1 MHEAFIQYL
10 WKYQKF
16 TRDNLKTTAGE
27 QVVILN
33 PGQHNYHAGPDFFN
47 AQIRIDEQLW
57 AGNVEI
63 HLKSSNWYI
72 HNHQQDRAYDNV
84 ILHVVWEHDTEI
96 YRKDNSPVPTLVLQH
111 YVNTQLLDNYTKL
124 AATGHKW
131 LYCET
136 HFPEVDEFLLNNW
149 LERLYV
155 ERLERK
161 ALQVEALLQQSKN
174 NWEAVCF
181 QMLTKYFGLK
191 VNGEAFASLAKSIPW
206 STLQKTAPNLQQ
218 LEALLMGQAGLLEGT
233 NEDAYYQLLQ
243 KEYNYLVHKF
253 KLSNN
258 SVLPVQFF
266 RLRPANF
273 PTARLA
279 QLAALYHNYPNLFAQ
294 LITIRSKTEAYK
306 YFQVK
311 VSPYWE
317 THVNF
322 SSPTKKSSK
331 KLSKPFI
338 DLLLINT
345 VLPLQYA
352 YAKYLGKSATDNILE
367 LAQDLAP
374 ESNAIISKFNS
385 LRPVAHSALQTQA
398 LLQLKTEYCN
408 KQKCLDCALGNS
420 YLKSSAN
427 NLW

>member
-1 MHEAFIQYL
+1 
-10 WKYQKF
+10 
-16 TRDNLKTTAGE
+16 
-27 QVVILN
+27 
-33 PGQHNYHAGPDFFN
+33 
-47 AQIRIDEQLW
+47 
-57 AGNVEI
+57 
-63 HLKSSNWYI
+63 
-72 HNHQQDRAYDNV
+72 
-84 ILHVVWEHDTEI
+84 
-96 YRKDNSPVPTLVLQH
+96 
-111 YVNTQLLDNYTKL
+111 
-124 AATGHKW
+124 
-131 LYCET
+131 
-136 HFPEVDEFLLNNW
+136 
-149 LERLYV
+149 
-155 ERLERK
+155 
-161 ALQVEALLQQSKN
+161 
-174 NWEAVCF
+174 
-181 QMLTKYFGLK
+181 
-191 VNGEAFASLAKSIPW
+191 
-206 STLQKTAPNLQQ
+206 LQKTTPSLQQ
-218 LEALLMGQAGLLEGT
+218 LEALLLGQAGLLEVT
-233 NEDAYYQLLQ
+233 NEDTYYQLLQ
-243 KEYNYLVHKF
+243 KEYNYSVHKF

-273 PTARLA
+273 PTVRLA

-311 VSPYWE
+311 VSTYWE

-352 YAKYLGKSATDNILE
+352 YAKYQGKSATDSILK

-374 ESNAIISKFNS
+374 ESNVIISKFDS

-427 NLW
+427 NL